1 MKKITLTSI
10 AGIAIGTMMFA
21 FTALAATTASI
32 TPTSVKVVAGQQF
45 NVVVAVNPNG
55 TSDYAEQLQ
64 INYPANLL
72 QVTAFNIGSSW
83 MSLSQPGYDSIDN
96 TNGVMIKTAGYTGG
110 ITSLTPFGT
119 ITFTAEKS
127 GSGTITIGSG
137 SQAFEKSS
145 QTAITGTGAS
155 FVVTAAATAPAV
167 THQTPATNDL
177 TPITTINGQV
187 VATTTAQAASAAVAA
202 SQVAAVAGAGSTSY
216 TWLWIVLV
224 IVVLA
229 LIGWWMYSRRS
240 TPKQ

>member
-10 AGIAIGTMMFA
+10 AGVAIGTMLFA

-55 TSDYAEQLQ
+55 TSNYAEQLQ
-64 INYPANLL
+64 IDYPASLL

-145 QTAITGTGAS
+145 QTAISGTGAT
-155 FVVTAAATAPAV
+155 FVVTAATIAPAV
-167 THQTPATNDL
+167 TPKTPATNDL
-177 TPITTINGQV
+177 TPVTTINGEV

-216 TWLWIVLV
+216 TWLWIVLI

-240 TPKQ
+240 TSKQ

>member
-10 AGIAIGTMMFA
+10 AGVAIGTMLFA

-55 TSDYAEQLQ
+55 TSNYAEQLK
-64 INYPANLL
+64 IDYPASLL

-145 QTAITGTGAS
+145 QTAISGTGAT
-155 FVVTAAATAPAV
+155 FVVTAATIAPAV
-167 THQTPATNDL
+167 TPKTPATNDL
-177 TPITTINGQV
+177 TPVTTINGEV

-216 TWLWIVLV
+216 TWLWIVLI

-240 TPKQ
+240 TSKQ

>member
-10 AGIAIGTMMFA
+10 AGVAIGTMLFA

-64 INYPANLL
+64 INYPASLL

-83 MSLSQPGYDSIDN
+83 MSLAQPGYDSIDN
-96 TNGVMIKTAGYTGG
+96 TNGVLIKTAGYTGG

-137 SQAFEKSS
+137 SQAFEKSG
-145 QTAITGTGAS
+145 QTAITGTGAG
-155 FVVTAAATAPAV
+155 FVVMAVTAPTV
-167 THQTPATNDL
+167 TPKTPATTDL
-177 TPITTINGQV
+177 TPVTTINGQV
-187 VATTTAQAASAAVAA
+187 VATTTAQAAVAA
-202 SQVAAVAGAGSTSY
+202 TQVAAVAGAGSTSY
-216 TWLWIVLV
+216 TWLWIVLI

-240 TPKQ
+240 TSK